1 MDHAATTGFP
11 PRASNT
17 RLAGVPEP
25 AAFDT
30 SCAARYLGVGK
41 TTLFA
46 EIKAG
51 RLEARKTGRRTV
63 ITRAALDAWLAS
75 LPTCSAV

>member
-1 MDHAATTGFP
+1 MAHAALLNSTAPAPIVSTT
-11 PRASNT
+11 
-17 RLAGVPEP
+17 PEP

-30 SCAARYLGVGK
+30 ASAARYLGIGK

-51 RLEARKTGRRTV
+51 RLPARKAGNRTLIV
-63 ITRAALDAWLAS
+63 RTDADAWLAA
-75 LPTCSAV
+75 LPARNAA